1 MHCICGKLN
10 IKTVKILQSLGY
22 LWTYIRQFQNEFQ
35 QNQFGFHGFH
45 FQLAV
50 CRCAKATPHIILK
63 MLSFLLYLHIFTA
76 RKRSFHR
83 CLSLQGGLCQGDLC
97 PGDLCP
103 GWSLSKWGSLSR
115 GVSVQD
121 GLCPGWSLSKWG
133 SLSRGVS
140 VQGSPSRGSL
150 SKASL
155 CPRGLCPG
163 GSLSRGSLS
172 VGDLCL
178 WERGVSVCVGSLLMR
193 PPYSKERVVRIL
205 LKCILVLSAVKIKMC
220 KFYTRWSTL

>member
-1 MHCICGKLN
+1 MHSYFEMHCICGNLN

-35 QNQFGFHGFH
+35 HNQFGFHGFH

-63 MLSFLLYLHIFTA
+63 MLSLLLYLHIFTA

-83 CLSLQGGLCQGDLC
+83 CLSLHGGLCQGDLC
-97 PGDLCP
+97 PG
-103 GWSLSKWGSLSR
+103 GISVQGI
-115 GVSVQD
+115 SVQD
-121 GLCPGWSLSKWG
+121 GLCPSGGLCPEGSLSKWG

-172 VGDLCL
+172 VRDLCL
-178 WERGVSVCVGSLLMR
+178 WEGGLCLCGVSVNET
-193 PPYSKERVVRIL
+193 PIQ
-205 LKCILVLSAVKIKMC
+205 
-220 KFYTRWSTL
+220 